1 MLSPRLISA
10 HLEGTAVPGVVL
22 TPSAQEVGSA
32 KAFSPSQWPYWD
44 GSGAKYCK
52 RFFFLSFS
60 VDNRETLVSFFFFL
74 SSLMRCVGVKK
85 VRIVG
90 QGLCMGLLAYCK
102 YKETESFL
110 RNDVMSCGQMF
121 FLGQPKY
128 CAGGVLCVAVPD
140 ALWIFEKSS
149 FVEMWHPC
157 WHSNPVSSRADPHC
171 EGKTNPAVARDW
183 SSDGLLTVGLL
194 FAQSNFETS
203 HQLLLFCWACLLQN
217 PYEIKYW
224 FWER

>member
-128 CAGGVLCVAVPD
+128 CAGGSCVWQSQMLYEFLKKAHLWRCDTLAGTAIQWAAGQTPTMRGRQ
-140 ALWIFEKSS
+140 AL
-149 FVEMWHPC
+149 
-157 WHSNPVSSRADPHC
+157 
-171 EGKTNPAVARDW
+171 
-183 SSDGLLTVGLL
+183 
-194 FAQSNFETS
+194 Q
-203 HQLLLFCWACLLQN
+203 
-217 PYEIKYW
+217 
-224 FWER
+224 